1 MFQEMMDKL
10 RAVRLHFTLTA
21 ILEAVLG
28 VVLLIWPLGVVGFL
42 ATVVGVIVITMG
54 LIVLASKIFDD
65 VARMPGILIG
75 LILVIVGGWIV
86 LNPAGIV
93 SIIPIMIGVGL
104 VVHGVQNIMLALSA
118 RSVEAPRWGWMIF
131 ASVCVIILGVICI
144 VCAIRVV
151 DIAVRIGGIFMII
164 DGLSSIF
171 MVHGV
176 NKAERDVDSVIV
188 KETDIE

>member
-1 MFQEMMDKL
+1 MFQEMIEKL
-10 RAVRLHFTLTA
+10 KSVRAHFTLTA

-28 VVLLIWPLGVVGFL
+28 VVLLIWPLEVVGLL
-42 ATVVGVIVITMG
+42 ASVVAVIVIVMG

-65 VARMPGILIG
+65 AGRAPGILIG

-86 LNPAGIV
+86 LHPAGIV
-93 SIIPIMIGVGL
+93 SIVPVMIGVGL
-104 VVHGVQNIMLALSA
+104 VVHGAQNFMLALSA
-118 RSVEAPRWGWMIF
+118 RSVGAPRWGWMIF
-131 ASVCVIILGVICI
+131 ASVCIIVLGVICV
-144 VCAIRVV
+144 VCALRVV
-151 DIAVRIGGIFMII
+151 DIAVRIAGIFMII

-188 KETDIE
+188 KETDI